1 MVNQYWSSL
10 KDVWKNEYKIT
21 NYPLSFSSD
30 FALDEVYLS
39 LLQIEEDLSTKR
51 INLDDALKSAQHII
65 KCYRDNKFNNK
76 IIFRRICER

>member
-10 KDVWKNEYKIT
+10 KDVWKKDYKIM
-21 NYPLSFSSD
+21 NYPGSFSYD
-30 FALDEVYLS
+30 FALDELYLS
-39 LLQIEEDLSTKR
+39 LIQIEKRWSTKR